1 MNHGWF
7 VVRNRNPEEIEH
19 NISSAERHGRERA
32 FFDSAPWTKLPESR
46 RGVQALKKYLAD
58 LLCKRIQ
65 DIFPTIL
72 ETIKDRQTA
81 RSSELLKLGPA
92 RKTTEEKRTYLTA
105 LAQQFCDLASQGI
118 RGRYHNL
125 KNGTL
130 KIRKHIREANDAFAS
145 QMRLEGHCIAFQVA
159 PMQLEDRKRGT
170 PFENRHD
177 TDKTQPP
184 HTSKPS
190 LFGSQPSGG
199 GLFGAASPSKT
210 PVSEQAPS
218 TKDLLFFRAPQFQS
232 DPSSSYY
239 KAAFAL
245 DHIQHI
251 CASKPYDRFSPEELR
266 LNDYLDGQSN
276 PTDRATGG
284 GLGSSGTTFG
294 SNARPSLSNVSN
306 PLGFGHP
313 SNNASTSTLFPQSLS
328 SSVPRQ
334 QPSQNLVNG
343 KIRTDER
350 SIPIYTWIR
359 EEVNNSRGTE
369 LQGKRFSELIYP
381 NAT

>member
-1 MNHGWF
+1 MNHGWY

-19 NISSAERHGRERA
+19 NISSAERHDRERA

-81 RSSELLKLGPA
+81 TSSELLKLGPA
-92 RKTTEEKRTYLTA
+92 RKTTEEKRVYLTA

-118 RGRYHNL
+118 RGRYHNF

-145 QMRLEGHCIAFQVA
+145 QMRFEGHCIAFQVA

-170 PFENRHD
+170 PLEDRHD
-177 TDKTQPP
+177 TDKPQFSN
-184 HTSKPS
+184 TSKPS
-190 LFGSQPSGG
+190 LFGSQPFGG
-199 GLFGAASPSKT
+199 GTFGAASPSKT
-210 PVSEQAPS
+210 NVSEQAPS
-218 TKDLLFFRAPQFQS
+218 TKDLLLFRAPQFHS
-232 DPSSSYY
+232 DPSSHDKASYV
-239 KAAFAL
+239 L

-251 CASKPYDRFSPEELR
+251 CVTKPYDHFSPEELR

-276 PTDRATGG
+276 RTDRTTGS
-284 GLGSSGTTFG
+284 GLGSGVTAFG
-294 SNARPSLSNVSN
+294 PNARPSLSNVSN

-328 SSVPRQ
+328 SAVPRQ
-334 QPSQNLVNG
+334 QSSQILVNSA
-343 KIRTDER
+343 IRAEER